1 MKKQGDLY
9 LKIISI
15 VLAAVVLAY
24 VLFSV
29 LFSSGSSYALTAAVR
44 CEVGDGQTV
53 SGFVV
58 RSEKLLTAE
67 ESIVIC
73 ELSEGERV
81 GAGQSVATAY
91 QTAEER
97 AQRQEL
103 LLLQSQLS
111 QLNYAAENLG
121 SRDDAALD
129 LQIKALLVQQA
140 QYVHAQ
146 QFSEAR
152 SSEESLQPMILRRS
166 VSEDDGERINL
177 KITELNARIA
187 ELSAV
192 TAQAQSITV
201 SSSGYFSR
209 TADGLESTL
218 TPERI
223 LEMSLSE
230 LNAVQAGTAPAN
242 AIGRLI
248 LGQTWYFAA
257 EVPAQRL
264 EGCYVGD
271 RLSVSFSG
279 EELQNVSMTV
289 ERIGENENGSC
300 ILVLSCERLLQYV
313 TALRRQTADI
323 VFQTYSGLSVPA
335 QALYYLDGSAGV
347 YVLEGVRARWK
358 PVKILC
364 EYTDG
369 YVVELDK
376 SSTEN
381 LWPEDEIILTS
392 DDIYDGK
399 VFE

>member
-1 MKKQGDLY
+1 M
-9 LKIISI
+9 
-15 VLAAVVLAY
+15 
-24 VLFSV
+24 
-29 LFSSGSSYALTAAVR
+29 
-44 CEVGDGQTV
+44 
-53 SGFVV
+53 
-58 RSEKLLTAE
+58 
-67 ESIVIC
+67 
-73 ELSEGERV
+73 
-81 GAGQSVATAY
+81 
-91 QTAEER
+91 
-97 AQRQEL
+97 
-103 LLLQSQLS
+103 
-111 QLNYAAENLG
+111 
-121 SRDDAALD
+121 
-129 LQIKALLVQQA
+129 
-140 QYVHAQ
+140 
-146 QFSEAR
+146 
-152 SSEESLQPMILRRS
+152 
-166 VSEDDGERINL
+166 
-177 KITELNARIA
+177 
-187 ELSAV
+187 
-192 TAQAQSITV
+192 
-201 SSSGYFSR
+201 
-209 TADGLESTL
+209 
-218 TPERI
+218 
-223 LEMSLSE
+223 
-230 LNAVQAGTAPAN
+230 
-242 AIGRLI
+242 
-248 LGQTWYFAA
+248 
-257 EVPAQRL
+257 
-264 EGCYVGD
+264 GD

>member
-91 QTAEER
+91 RTAEER

-103 LLLQSQLS
+103 LQLQSQLS

-121 SRDDAALD
+121 SRDDASLD

-140 QYVHAQ
+140 QHVHAQ

-166 VSEDDGERINL
+166 VSEDDGERINV

-381 LWPEDEIILTS
+381 LCPEDEIILTS

-399 VFE
+399 LFE